1 MPIEFGP
8 PFTFS
13 EVTLTASYIRV
24 AESVAVTGVANA
36 SMKIYRLTPGRGL
49 LRKVKLR
56 VEVSE
61 SSPGRRLLLA
71 INPNEA
77 EATRDFA
84 RILRIYLIY
93 ARKGGS
99 IRTAF

>member
-1 MPIEFGP
+1 
-8 PFTFS
+8 
-13 EVTLTASYIRV
+13 
-24 AESVAVTGVANA
+24 
-36 SMKIYRLTPGRGL
+36 MKIYRLTPGL

-61 SSPGRRLLLA
+61 SSPGRRPLV

-84 RILRIYLIY
+84 RILGIYLIY
-93 ARKGGS
+93 ARKGRLFKSSVSLPDFVTIVNPDFTLVASLVSSRNHGV
-99 IRTAF
+99 

>member
-1 MPIEFGP
+1 MTEKKTVNHIMPIEFGP

-36 SMKIYRLTPGRGL
+36 PMKIYRLTPGRGL

-61 SSPGRRLLLA
+61 SSPGRR
-71 INPNEA
+71 PP
-77 EATRDFA
+77 RD
-84 RILRIYLIY
+84 
-93 ARKGGS
+93 KS
-99 IRTAF
+99 Q